1 MKCDNLIDTYNLKWN
16 IDIEFTEIYRTSTSQ
31 HEANFAHFKEMLFA
45 SPLHLHWLWKW
56 KIVNVHLN
64 WWVLSNR
71 KVSHCYDLTQ
81 SFMYYLK
88 NSTCRVHIHS
98 STKMISNIPYSTK
111 SDTQRTSKSYT
122 SDWYILPF
130 NTFSLEQFQYI
141 SPLCNWYMAERK
153 YLF

>member
-1 MKCDNLIDTYNLKWN
+1 MKKTLPILK
-16 IDIEFTEIYRTSTSQ
+16 
-31 HEANFAHFKEMLFA
+31 KCC
-45 SPLHLHWLWKW
+45 SPLLYHLHWLWKW

-98 STKMISNIPYSTK
+98 STKWFLTFHIPRKVTPSVLQNH
-111 SDTQRTSKSYT
+111 TQAIDIYCHLTHF
-122 SDWYILPF
+122 LLNNF
-130 NTFSLEQFQYI
+130 NTFRPYATDIWQKENTCS
-141 SPLCNWYMAERK
+141 NT
-153 YLF
+153 YLKALNLSHIV